1 MREGN
6 LIVSREPLATTQVR
20 HDGSLLVVFPA
31 TMKSLITTGDGSAK
45 LVEVA
50 DPVAGPGE
58 LLVAPIAAGI
68 CGTDLEII
76 SGHGDP
82 AFVKY
87 PASLGHEWAG
97 KVIGYG
103 AGVSEPAI
111 GSRVVVTGIIP
122 CQECFECKNGD
133 TNRCLIYD
141 EIGFTRPGAAADLIT
156 VPARLAHVV
165 GDSVSDESA
174 VLAEPT
180 AVVTQAFMK
189 ADPKAGSKI
198 LIIGDGSIAL
208 ISATMAK
215 TYKPKLIHM
224 LGLKAGQNEIA
235 KAAGVDLFL
244 TEATAEKYDLIIE
257 AAGAPTRISAA
268 IGQLVRGGTL
278 LLLGY
283 PGHQKTA
290 ALVIDDVIN
299 GDLNII
305 GSFGSS
311 LAAWEKTVAMF
322 NSGELDLGY
331 LVTHKFKLS
340 DFSEAITAL
349 ESAPAPRGK
358 IALIIN

>member
-1 MREGN
+1 MR
-6 LIVSREPLATTQVR
+6 
-20 HDGSLLVVFPA
+20 
-31 TMKSLITTGDGSAK
+31 SLITSGNQSAE
-45 LVEVA
+45 LIETP
-50 DPVAGPGE
+50 DPIAGAGE

-76 SGHGDP
+76 SGDGDP

-97 KVIGYG
+97 RVIGHG
-103 AGVSEPAI
+103 PGVTSPAI
-111 GSRVVVTGIIP
+111 GSRIVVTGIIP

-156 VPARLAHVV
+156 VPAWLAHVIN
-165 GDSVSDESA
+165 DNVSDESA

-180 AVVTQAFMK
+180 AVVAQAFMK
-189 ADPKAGSKI
+189 ANPKPGSKI
-198 LIIGDGSIAL
+198 LIIGDGTIAL
-208 ISATMAK
+208 IAATMAK
-215 TYKPKLIHM
+215 TYSPKLIHM
-224 LGLKAGQNEIA
+224 LGLKDGQNEIA
-235 KAAGVDLFL
+235 KSAGVDQFL
-244 TEATAEKYDLIIE
+244 TKPTDDKYDLIIE
-257 AAGAPTRISAA
+257 AAGAPSRISAA

-290 ALVIDDVIN
+290 DIVVDDVIN

-311 LAAWEKTVAMF
+311 LAAWEKSVEML
-322 NSGELDLGY
+322 NSGKLDLGY
-331 LVTHKFKLS
+331 LVTHKFNLS
-340 DFSEAITAL
+340 NFAEAIEAL
-349 ESAPAPRGK
+349 RSAPAPRGK

>member
-1 MREGN
+1 
-6 LIVSREPLATTQVR
+6 
-20 HDGSLLVVFPA
+20 
-31 TMKSLITTGDGSAK
+31 MKSLITSGNGTAELIDTS
-45 LVEVA
+45 
-50 DPVAGPGE
+50 DPVAGAGE
-58 LLVAPIAAGI
+58 LLVVPIAAGV

-76 SGHGDP
+76 SGDGDP

-87 PASLGHEWAG
+87 PASLGHEWVG
-97 KVIGYG
+97 RVIGYG
-103 AGVSEPAI
+103 SGVTSPAI
-111 GSRVVVTGIIP
+111 GSRIVATGIIP

-141 EIGFTRPGAAADLIT
+141 EIGFTRPGAAAELIT
-156 VPARLAHVV
+156 VPAWLAHVV
-165 GDSVSDESA
+165 KDNVSDECA

-189 ADPKAGSKI
+189 ANPKTNSKI
-198 LIIGDGSIAL
+198 LIIGDGTIAL
-208 ISATMAK
+208 IAATMAK
-215 TYKPKLIHM
+215 TYQPKLIHM
-224 LGLKAGQNEIA
+224 LGLKDGQNEIA
-235 KAAGVDLFL
+235 KSAGVDQFL
-244 TEATAEKYDLIIE
+244 TQPTDEKYDLIIE

-290 ALVIDDVIN
+290 AIIVDDVIN

-311 LAAWEKTVAMF
+311 LMAWEKTVAMF
-322 NSGELDLGY
+322 NSGELNLGY
-331 LVTHKFKLS
+331 LVTHKFGLS
-340 DFSEAITAL
+340 DFAEAIEAL
-349 ESAPAPRGK
+349 KSAPAPRGK

>member
-1 MREGN
+1 
-6 LIVSREPLATTQVR
+6 
-20 HDGSLLVVFPA
+20 
-31 TMKSLITTGDGSAK
+31 MKSLITSGNGSAE
-45 LVEVA
+45 LIESP
-50 DPVAGPGE
+50 DPVAGAGE
-58 LLVAPIAAGI
+58 LLVVPIAAGI

-76 SGHGDP
+76 SGDGDP

-87 PASLGHEWAG
+87 PASLGHEWVG
-97 KVIGYG
+97 RVIGYG
-103 AGVSEPAI
+103 PGVSSPAI
-111 GSRVVVTGIIP
+111 GSRIVVTGIIP

-141 EIGFTRPGAAADLIT
+141 EIGFTRPGAGAELIT
-156 VPARLAHVV
+156 VPAWLAHVV
-165 GDSVSDESA
+165 NENVSDESA

-189 ADPKAGSKI
+189 ANPKSDSKI
-198 LIIGDGSIAL
+198 LIIGDGTIAL
-208 ISATMAK
+208 IAATMAK
-215 TYKPKLIHM
+215 TYNPKFIHM
-224 LGLKAGQNEIA
+224 LGLKDGQSEIA
-235 KAAGVDLFL
+235 KSAGVDQFL
-244 TEATAEKYDLIIE
+244 TTPTEDKYDLIIE

-290 ALVIDDVIN
+290 AIVVDDVIN

-322 NSGELDLGY
+322 NSGELNLGY
-331 LVTHKFKLS
+331 LVTHKFQLGE
-340 DFSEAITAL
+340 FAQAIEAL
-349 ESAPAPRGK
+349 KSAPAPRGK

>member
-1 MREGN
+1 MSL
-6 LIVSREPLATTQVR
+6 LIVFTSI
-20 HDGSLLVVFPA
+20 
-31 TMKSLITTGDGSAK
+31 MKSLITSGNGSAE
-45 LVEVA
+45 LIESP
-50 DPVAGPGE
+50 DPVAGAGE
-58 LLVAPIAAGI
+58 LLVVPIAAGI

-76 SGHGDP
+76 SGDGDP

-87 PASLGHEWAG
+87 PASLGHEWVG
-97 KVIGYG
+97 RVIGYG
-103 AGVSEPAI
+103 PGVSSPAI
-111 GSRVVVTGIIP
+111 GSRIVVTGIIP

-141 EIGFTRPGAAADLIT
+141 EIGFTRPGAGAELIT
-156 VPARLAHVV
+156 VPAWLAHVV
-165 GDSVSDESA
+165 NENVSDESA

-189 ADPKAGSKI
+189 ANPKSDSKI
-198 LIIGDGSIAL
+198 LIIGDGTIAL
-208 ISATMAK
+208 IAATMAK
-215 TYKPKLIHM
+215 TYNPKFIHM
-224 LGLKAGQNEIA
+224 LGLKDGQSEIA
-235 KAAGVDLFL
+235 KSAGVDQFL
-244 TEATAEKYDLIIE
+244 TTPTEDKYDLIIE

-290 ALVIDDVIN
+290 AIVVDDVIN

-322 NSGELDLGY
+322 NSGELNLGY
-331 LVTHKFKLS
+331 LVTHKFQLGE
-340 DFSEAITAL
+340 FAQAIEAL
-349 ESAPAPRGK
+349 KSAPAPRGK

>member
-1 MREGN
+1 M
-6 LIVSREPLATTQVR
+6 V
-20 HDGSLLVVFPA
+20 SLLVVFPA
-31 TMKSLITTGDGSAK
+31 IMKSLITTGDGSAK

-58 LLVAPIAAGI
+58 LLVAPISAGI

-76 SGHGDP
+76 SGDGDP

-97 KVIGYG
+97 TVIGHG
-103 AGVSEPAI
+103 PGVTSPAI
-111 GSRVVVTGIIP
+111 GSRIVVTGIIP

-156 VPARLAHVV
+156 VPAWLAHVV
-165 GDSVSDESA
+165 GDNVSDESA

-189 ADPKAGSKI
+189 ANPKQGSKI
-198 LIIGDGSIAL
+198 LIIGDGTIAL
-208 ISATMAK
+208 IAATMAK
-215 TYKPKLIHM
+215 TYKPELIHM
-224 LGLKAGQNEIA
+224 LGLKDGQNEIA
-235 KAAGVDLFL
+235 KVAGADEFL
-244 TEATAEKYDLIIE
+244 TQPTDDKYDLIIE

-268 IGQLVRGGTL
+268 VGQLVRGGTL

-283 PGHQKTA
+283 PGHQRTA
-290 ALVIDDVIN
+290 AIVVDDVIN

-311 LAAWEKTVAMF
+311 LAAWSKTVEMF
-322 NSGELDLGY
+322 NTGKLDLGY

-340 DFSEAITAL
+340 EFSAAIEAL
-349 ESAPAPRGK
+349 KSAPAPRGK

>member
-1 MREGN
+1 MR
-6 LIVSREPLATTQVR
+6 
-20 HDGSLLVVFPA
+20 
-31 TMKSLITTGDGSAK
+31 SLITSGNHSAE
-45 LVEVA
+45 LIETP
-50 DPVAGPGE
+50 DPVAGAGE

-76 SGHGDP
+76 SGDGDP

-97 KVIGYG
+97 RVIGHG
-103 AGVSEPAI
+103 SGVTSPAI
-111 GSRVVVTGIIP
+111 GSRIVVTGIIP

-156 VPARLAHVV
+156 VPAWLAHVIN
-165 GDSVSDESA
+165 DNVSDESA
-174 VLAEPT
+174 VLVEPT
-180 AVVTQAFMK
+180 AVVAQAFMK
-189 ADPKAGSKI
+189 ANPKPGSKI
-198 LIIGDGSIAL
+198 LIIGDGTIAL
-208 ISATMAK
+208 IAATMAK
-215 TYKPKLIHM
+215 TYSPKLIHM
-224 LGLKAGQNEIA
+224 LGLKDGQNEIA
-235 KAAGVDLFL
+235 KSAGVDQFL
-244 TEATAEKYDLIIE
+244 TKPTDDKYDLIIE
-257 AAGAPTRISAA
+257 AAGAPSRISAA

-290 ALVIDDVIN
+290 DIVVDDVIN

-311 LAAWEKTVAMF
+311 LAAWEKSVEML

-340 DFSEAITAL
+340 DFAEAIEAL
-349 ESAPAPRGK
+349 KSAPAPRGK

>member
-1 MREGN
+1 
-6 LIVSREPLATTQVR
+6 
-20 HDGSLLVVFPA
+20 
-31 TMKSLITTGDGSAK
+31 MKSLITSGNGSAE
-45 LVEVA
+45 LIESP
-50 DPVAGPGE
+50 DPVAGAGE
-58 LLVAPIAAGI
+58 LLVVPIAAGI

-76 SGHGDP
+76 SGDGDP

-87 PASLGHEWAG
+87 PASLGHEWVG
-97 KVIGYG
+97 RVIGYG
-103 AGVSEPAI
+103 PGVSSPAI
-111 GSRVVVTGIIP
+111 GSRIVVTGIIP

-141 EIGFTRPGAAADLIT
+141 EIGFTRPGAGAELIT
-156 VPARLAHVV
+156 VPAWLAHVV
-165 GDSVSDESA
+165 NENVSDESA

-180 AVVTQAFMK
+180 AVVTQAFIK
-189 ADPKAGSKI
+189 ANPKSDSKI
-198 LIIGDGSIAL
+198 LIIGDGTIAL
-208 ISATMAK
+208 IAATMAK

-224 LGLKAGQNEIA
+224 LGLKDGQNEIA
-235 KAAGVDLFL
+235 KSAGVDQFL
-244 TEATAEKYDLIIE
+244 TQPTEEKYDLIIE

-290 ALVIDDVIN
+290 AIVVDDVIN

-322 NSGELDLGY
+322 NSGELNLGY
-331 LVTHKFKLS
+331 LVTHKFQLGE
-340 DFSEAITAL
+340 FAQAIEAL
-349 ESAPAPRGK
+349 KSAPAPRGK

>member
-1 MREGN
+1 
-6 LIVSREPLATTQVR
+6 
-20 HDGSLLVVFPA
+20 
-31 TMKSLITTGDGSAK
+31 MKTLITSGNGSAE

-50 DPVAGPGE
+50 DPIAGNGE

-76 SGHGDP
+76 SGDGDP

-87 PASLGHEWAG
+87 PASLGHEWTG
-97 KVIGYG
+97 RVIGHG
-103 AGVSEPAI
+103 PGVTSPAI
-111 GSRVVVTGIIP
+111 GSRIVVTGIIP
-122 CQECFECKNGD
+122 CQTCFECKNGD

-156 VPARLAHVV
+156 VPAWLAHVV
-165 GDSVSDESA
+165 SENVSDESA

-189 ADPKAGSKI
+189 ANPKSDSKI
-198 LIIGDGSIAL
+198 LIIGDGTIAL
-208 ISATMAK
+208 IAATMAK
-215 TYKPKLIHM
+215 IYKPKFIHM
-224 LGLKAGQNEIA
+224 LGLKDGQNEIA
-235 KAAGVDLFL
+235 KSAGVDEFL
-244 TEATAEKYDLIIE
+244 TSPTDEKYDLIIE
-257 AAGAPTRISAA
+257 AAGAPARISAA

-290 ALVIDDVIN
+290 AIVVDDVIN

-311 LAAWEKTVAMF
+311 LAAWEKSVEMF

-340 DFSEAITAL
+340 EFADAIEAL
-349 ESAPAPRGK
+349 KSAPAPRGK